1 MSESDAAMLPC
12 LATGET
18 DVDGALLPVACDLWL
33 GHDRSHY
40 DETQI
45 VFWGR
50 EHGGVEH
57 HQVTLPALTCLA
69 CGERPKAEFG
79 VMCTKCRYSL

>member
-1 MSESDAAMLPC
+1 MSYDRSLPC
-12 LATGET
+12 MATGET

-33 GHDRSHY
+33 GHERSHY

-50 EHGGVEH
+50 EHGGID
-57 HQVTLPALTCLA
+57 PATPP
-69 CGERPKAEFG
+69 GP
-79 VMCTKCRYSL
+79 VQP

>member
-1 MSESDAAMLPC
+1 MYTHEQSADIAQVEDRDLPC
-12 LATGET
+12 MATGEA
-18 DVDGALLPVACDLWL
+18 DVDGAVLPVSCDLWL
-33 GHDRSHY
+33 GHDRSHF

-57 HQVTLPALTCLA
+57 ITPPAS
-69 CGERPKAEFG
+69 EVRD
-79 VMCTKCRYSL
+79 V